1 MVDEGR
7 EEQTDRQKDWK
18 GNGKRARKDGHTGR
32 ATDGDGWI
40 DRQRERETD
49 DRVESRKTGHANGQ
63 TDRHTDRRTDRESH
77 NGSINQSLSFRLHF
91 RNDSLIIW
99 WLSDK
104 TRTEMYLRGT
114 TRAKRSRENRINF
127 CLNSFRPTLSG
138 PTQEQMEQKIYR
150 GSIHIFQPNCKV

>member
-7 EEQTDRQKDWK
+7 EEQTDRQKDWQ

-49 DRVESRKTGHANGQ
+49 DRVESRTTGHANGQ
-63 TDRHTDRRTDRESH
+63 TDRHTYGWSH
-77 NGSINQSLSFRLHF
+77 TMGPLTNRLSFRLHF